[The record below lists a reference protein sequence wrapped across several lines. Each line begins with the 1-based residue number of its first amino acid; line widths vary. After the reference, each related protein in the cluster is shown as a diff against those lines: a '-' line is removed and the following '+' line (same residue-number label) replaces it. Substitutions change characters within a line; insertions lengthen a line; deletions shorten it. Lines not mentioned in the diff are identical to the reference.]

1 MIVLRGDYVNKKG
14 GFSLVETMIG
24 VLLLSI
30 AVTVG
35 IEAYLENQRF
45 SQEVDDSSKA
55 WYIAVQEVESL
66 RRMQFSDIQTLEK
79 SSSHGYYYTFKG
91 IADDGSL
98 LKGEDAISAYSP
110 GKLLNYDGYK
120 REFFDPMGIKEGSV
134 AVYLKKVPTSKGDKK
149 WAYFVR
155 VVITI
160 KTQNDKIVGGDK
172 DLNGVLNG
180 GDGKISW
187 RGSNVLDSP
196 IVLETMVFPVI

>member
-66 RRMQFSDIQTLEK
+66 RRMQFSDIQRLERYY
-79 SSSHGYYYTFKG
+79 HGYRYTFKG
-91 IADDGSL
+91 VADDGSL
-98 LKGEDAISAYSP
+98 LRGEDAITSVYP
-110 GKLLNYDGYK
+110 YNLLNYDGYK
-120 REFFDPMGIKEGSV
+120 EEYFDPMGIKQGSV
-134 AVYLKKVPTSKGDKK
+134 AVYLKRVPTTKGDKK

-155 VVITI
+155 VVVTI
-160 KTQNDKIVGGDK
+160 KTQSGNIIGGDK
-172 DLNGVLNG
+172 NLNGSVSS
-180 GDGKISW
+180 GDKTTNW